1 MRYVIEKGSIALD
14 GVSLTVNEV
23 HHDGISVMLIPHTQ
37 AVVALHEQKV
47 GSSINVEVD
56 QIGKYVERLL
66 SPNVGASSQGGLTEE
81 KLKALGYTL

>member
-1 MRYVIEKGSIALD
+1 MSKR
-14 GVSLTVNEV
+14 
-23 HHDGISVMLIPHTQ
+23 SVL
-37 AVVALHEQKV
+37 
-47 GSSINVEVD
+47 SINVEVD